1 MWFNFKMAFSSLFLT
16 ATPQEAENKTLTII
30 KAVLLLLAGV
40 GVFIVGMNMMGEG
53 LEKGAGSGLKR
64 LLGKIS
70 NNRFAGVGIGT
81 AVTAIIQSSSA
92 TSVMVIGLVNAGVMT
107 LFQAASIILGANI
120 GTTVT
125 GLIVALSGEK
135 GAISFSDI
143 AIILAFVGVMMT
155 FVKKND
161 KVRLIGKILCG
172 LGVIFVGL
180 DIMSDA
186 LSGSEIK
193 TFFQDNIFAHIKFPL
208 LLIIVGAI
216 FTAIIQS
223 SSAATG
229 IVIIMVG
236 SGVIT
241 VPSALFIVLGS
252 NIGTCATALLACIGT
267 GTNAKRTTFIH
278 FFVKIVGNVVFAT
291 ILGITGD
298 WFANVLASI
307 TDDTQFQIAFFHVIF
322 NVLNTCV
329 LLPFVKYLVK
339 LSEIV
344 IKDKKKDEEKEQ
356 LKYVDERLL
365 VTPAIAYQQVRRE
378 IEHMAHLAKDNINAS
393 LYDIN
398 NPNKDVPAT
407 IYKKEKTINFTNKA
421 LTDFLIKLSSEVN
434 SSDEKHIGAFFHVI
448 NDLERIG
455 DHAKNFIEISEEM
468 VEKELKF
475 SQEAK
480 GEITEMSQKVMR
492 MFDLTLDIFDTEKAD
507 ASVSKLAE
515 LSLLESETDK
525 LKKKNLAKHYS
536 RLSTNLCDASH
547 SPYYVSII
555 TRLERVGDHLV
566 NVGYSV
572 VNPTGSQA

>member
-1 MWFNFKMAFSSLFLT
+1 MELLKS
-16 ATPQEAENKTLTII
+16 I
-30 KAVLLLLAGV
+30 LLLLAGV

-70 NNRFAGVGIGT
+70 NNRFAGIGIGA

-125 GLIVALSGEK
+125 GLIVALSGSK

-143 AIILAFVGVMMT
+143 AIVLAFVGVMMM

-161 KVRLIGKILCG
+161 KVKLAGTILCG

-180 DIMSDA
+180 DIMS
-186 LSGSEIK
+186 GSLNGKEI
-193 TFFQDNIFAHIKFPL
+193 TDFFVGIFETIRFPL
-208 LLIIVGAI
+208 LLILLGIV

-236 SGVIT
+236 SGVIP
-241 VPSALFIVLGS
+241 VESALFIVLGS

-291 ILGITGD
+291 ILWITGD
-298 WFANVLASI
+298 WFAGVLGSI
-307 TDDTQFQIAFFHVIF
+307 TDDAQFQIAFFHVIF
-322 NVLNTCV
+322 NVLNTIM
-329 LLPFVKYLVK
+329 LAPFVKYLVK

-344 IKDKKKDEEKEQ
+344 IKDKKKADDTEQ

-365 VTPAIAYQQVRRE
+365 VTPAIAYQQVKRE
-378 IEHMAHLAKDNINAS
+378 IEHMAHLAKDNIEAS
-393 LYDIN
+393 LNDIN
-398 NPNKDVPAT
+398 NPTKGVPAT
-407 IYKKEKTINFTNKA
+407 IYKREKTINFTNKA

-434 SSDEKHIGAFFHVI
+434 MSDEKHIGAFFHVI

-475 SQEAK
+475 SQDARE
-480 GEITEMSQKVMR
+480 EIYEMSAKVMR
-492 MFDLTLDIFDTEKAD
+492 MFDLTVDIFDDEKVD
-507 ASVSKLAE
+507 DSVLSSKLAE
-515 LSLLESETDK
+515 LSLLEAETDK
-525 LKKKNLAKHYS
+525 LKKKNLASHYT

>member
-1 MWFNFKMAFSSLFLT
+1 MLLLKS
-16 ATPQEAENKTLTII
+16 I
-30 KAVLLLLAGV
+30 LLLLAGV

-53 LEKGAGSGLKR
+53 LEKGAGKGLKS

-70 NNRFAGVGIGT
+70 NNRFAGIGIGT

-143 AIILAFVGVMMT
+143 AIVLTFVGVMMMFT
-155 FVKKND
+155 KKND
-161 KVRLIGKILCG
+161 KVKLIGTVLCG

-180 DIMSDA
+180 DTMSGA
-186 LSGSEIK
+186 LSGKEI
-193 TFFQDNIFAHIKFPL
+193 TDMFVGIFETIRFPL
-208 LLIIVGAI
+208 LLIILGII
-216 FTAIIQS
+216 FTAVIQS

-236 SGVIT
+236 SGVIP
-241 VPSALFIVLGS
+241 VQSALFIVLGS

-278 FFVKIVGNVVFAT
+278 FFVKIIGNVVFAT
-291 ILGITGD
+291 ILWITGD
-298 WFANVLASI
+298 MVANLLNNM
-307 TDDTQFQIAFFHVIF
+307 TKDPQFQIAFFHLIF
-322 NVLNTCV
+322 NLLNTIM
-329 LLPFVKYLVK
+329 LAPFVQYLVK

-344 IKDKKKDEEKEQ
+344 IKDKKTDKEKEH

-365 VTPAIAYQQVRRE
+365 VTPAIAYGQVKKE
-378 IEHMAHLAKDNINAS
+378 IEHMAHLAKENVEAS
-393 LYDIN
+393 LNDIN
-398 NPNKDVPAT
+398 DHKSDVPSV
-407 IYKKEKTINFTNKA
+407 IYAKEKTINFTNKA

-434 SSDEKHIGAFFHVI
+434 MSDEKHIGAFFHVL

-468 VEKELKF
+468 AEKELNF
-475 SQEAK
+475 SDEAK
-480 GEITEMSQKVMR
+480 KEIQEMSSKIMR
-492 MFDLTLDIFDTEKAD
+492 MFDLTVEIFDTEKAE
-507 ASVSKLAE
+507 ASITKLVE
-515 LSLLESETDK
+515 LSSLEAETDK
-525 LKKKNLAKHYS
+525 LKKNNLAKHYS
-536 RLSTNLCDASH
+536 RLSTNACDATH

>member
-1 MWFNFKMAFSSLFLT
+1 MELLKSL
-16 ATPQEAENKTLTII
+16 
-30 KAVLLLLAGV
+30 LLLLAGV

-64 LLGKIS
+64 LLSKIS
-70 NNRFAGVGIGT
+70 NSRLIGVGIGT

-125 GLIVALSGEK
+125 GLIVALSGSK

-143 AIILAFVGVMMT
+143 AIALAFVGVMMM
-155 FVKKND
+155 FAKKKDNVK
-161 KVRLIGKILCG
+161 LLGTILCG

-180 DIMSDA
+180 DIMSGA
-186 LSGSEIK
+186 LDGDGISA
-193 TFFQDNIFAHIKFPL
+193 FFTGIFETVTAPI
-208 LLIIVGAI
+208 LLIILGAI

-236 SGVIT
+236 SGVIP
-241 VPSALFIVLGS
+241 VESALFIVLGS

-278 FFVKIVGNVVFAT
+278 FFVKIVGNVIFAT
-291 ILGITGD
+291 ALWLSGD
-298 WFANVLASI
+298 WVVVNVLEKI
-307 TDDTQFQIAFFHVIF
+307 TTNLQFEIAIFHFMFNFF
-322 NVLNTCV
+322 NTLL
-329 LLPFVKYLVK
+329 LLPFVQYLVK
-339 LSEIV
+339 LAEFV
-344 IKDKKKDEEKEQ
+344 IKDKKNDGEKEQ

-365 VTPAIAYQQVRRE
+365 VTPAIAYEQVKKE
-378 IEHMAHLAKDNINAS
+378 IEHMAHMAKANIDAS
-393 LYDIN
+393 LNDIA
-398 NPNKDVPAT
+398 NPNKEVQSE
-407 IYKKEKTINFTNKA
+407 IYKREATINFTNKA
-421 LTDFLIKLSSEVN
+421 LTDFLIKLSTEVN
-434 SSDEKHIGAFFHVI
+434 MSDEKHIGAFFHVL

-455 DHAKNFIEISEEM
+455 DHAKNFVEISEEM
-468 VEKELKF
+468 VEKELQF
-475 SQEAK
+475 SKEAK
-480 GEITEMSQKVMR
+480 DEIAEMSGKIIR
-492 MFDLTLDIFDTEKAD
+492 MFDLTVEIFDVNKPD
-507 ASVSKLAE
+507 ASISKLAE
-515 LSLLESETDK
+515 LSTLEAETDK
-525 LKKKNLAKHYS
+525 LKKTNLTNHYN
-536 RLSTNLCDASH
+536 RLSSNACDAAH

-572 VNPTGSQA
+572 INPTGSQA

>member
-1 MWFNFKMAFSSLFLT
+1 MELLKSL
-16 ATPQEAENKTLTII
+16 
-30 KAVLLLLAGV
+30 LLLLAGV

-53 LEKGAGSGLKR
+53 LEKGAGNGLKR

-70 NNRFAGVGIGT
+70 NNRFAGIGIGT

-143 AIILAFVGVMMT
+143 AIVLAFVGVMMM

-161 KVRLIGKILCG
+161 RVKLIGTILCG

-180 DIMSDA
+180 DLMSGA
-186 LSGSEIK
+186 LGGAEI
-193 TFFQDNIFAHIKFPL
+193 TDFFVGIFETIRFPL
-208 LLIIVGAI
+208 LLILLGIV

-236 SGVIT
+236 SGVIP
-241 VPSALFIVLGS
+241 VESALFIVLGS

-291 ILGITGD
+291 ILWITGG
-298 WFANVLASI
+298 WFAGVLASI
-307 TDDTQFQIAFFHVIF
+307 TDDVQFQIAFFHVIF
-322 NVLNTCV
+322 NVLNTV
-329 LLPFVKYLVK
+329 LLAPFVQYLVK

-344 IKDKKKDEEKEQ
+344 IKDKKSDESKEQ

-365 VTPAIAYQQVRRE
+365 VTPAIAYDQVKKE
-378 IEHMAHLAKDNINAS
+378 IEHMAHLAKDNIFAS
-393 LYDIN
+393 LNDIN
-398 NPNKDVPAT
+398 NPNKDVPPV
-407 IYKKEKTINFTNKA
+407 IYAREKTINFTNKA
-421 LTDFLIKLSSEVN
+421 LTDFLIQLSSEVN
-434 SSDEKHIGAFFHVI
+434 MSDEKHIGAFFHVI

-468 VEKELKF
+468 AEKQLSF
-475 SQEAK
+475 SHDAKQE
-480 GEITEMSQKVMR
+480 IQEMSAKIMR
-492 MFDLTLDIFDTEKAD
+492 MFDLTVDIFDTENPD
-507 ASVSKLAE
+507 ASASKLAE
-515 LSLLESETDK
+515 LSALEAEADK
-525 LKKKNLAKHYS
+525 LKKENIAKHYT
-536 RLSTNLCDASH
+536 RLSTNLCDATH

>member
-1 MWFNFKMAFSSLFLT
+1 MELLKSL
-16 ATPQEAENKTLTII
+16 
-30 KAVLLLLAGV
+30 LLLLAGV

-53 LEKGAGSGLKR
+53 LEKGAGNGLKR

-70 NNRFAGVGIGT
+70 NSRLIGVGIGT

-125 GLIVALSGEK
+125 GLIVALSGSK

-143 AIILAFVGVMMT
+143 AITLAFIGVMMM

-161 KVRLIGKILCG
+161 RVKLIGTILCG

-180 DIMSDA
+180 DIMSGALDGDA
-186 LSGSEIK
+186 ISS
-193 TFFQDNIFAHIKFPL
+193 FFTGVFESVTAPV
-208 LLIIVGAI
+208 LLIILGAI

-236 SGVIT
+236 SGVIP
-241 VPSALFIVLGS
+241 VESALFIVLGS

-291 ILGITGD
+291 ILWITGG
-298 WFANVLASI
+298 WFAGVLSSI

-322 NVLNTCV
+322 NVLNTLM

-344 IKDKKKDEEKEQ
+344 IKEKKADTEEEH

-365 VTPAIAYQQVRRE
+365 VTPAIAYQQVKRE
-378 IEHMAHLAKDNINAS
+378 IEHMAHMAKDNITAS
-393 LYDIN
+393 LNDIA
-398 NPNKDVPAT
+398 NPNKDVQAQ
-407 IYKKEKTINFTNKA
+407 IYKRESTINFTNKS

-434 SSDEKHIGAFFHVI
+434 MSDEKHIGAFFHVL

-475 SQEAK
+475 SQDANN
-480 GEITEMSQKVMR
+480 EIAEMSQKVMR
-492 MFDLTLDIFDTEKAD
+492 MFDLTVDIFDTEKAEM
-507 ASVSKLAE
+507 SISKLAE
-515 LSLLESETDK
+515 LSALESETDK
-525 LKKKNLAKHYS
+525 LKKENLTRHYT
-536 RLSTNLCDASH
+536 RLSSNVCDATH

>member
-1 MWFNFKMAFSSLFLT
+1 MELLKSL
-16 ATPQEAENKTLTII
+16 
-30 KAVLLLLAGV
+30 LLLLAGV

-53 LEKGAGSGLKR
+53 LEKGAGKGLKS

-143 AIILAFVGVMMT
+143 AIVLAFVGVMMM

-161 KVRLIGKILCG
+161 KVKLLGTILCG

-180 DIMSDA
+180 DIMSGALDGDA
-186 LSGSEIK
+186 ITG
-193 TFFQDNIFAHIKFPL
+193 FFVGIFETIRFPL
-208 LLIIVGAI
+208 LLIILGIV

-236 SGVIT
+236 SGVI
-241 VPSALFIVLGS
+241 PIESALFIVLGS

-278 FFVKIVGNVVFAT
+278 FFVKIVGNIVFAT
-291 ILGITGD
+291 ILWSTGD
-298 WFANVLASI
+298 LVANLLGKI
-307 TDDTQFQIAFFHVIF
+307 TSDAQFQIAFFHLIF
-322 NVLNTCV
+322 NVLNTII

-339 LSEIV
+339 LSELV
-344 IKDKKKDEEKEQ
+344 IKDKKTDEEKEQ

-365 VTPAIAYQQVRRE
+365 VTPAIAYQQVKKE
-378 IEHMAHLAKDNINAS
+378 IEHMAHMAKDNINAS
-393 LYDIN
+393 LEDIN
-398 NPNKDVPAT
+398 NPNNDTPAI
-407 IYKKEKTINFTNKA
+407 IYAREKTINFTNKA
-421 LTDFLIKLSSEVN
+421 LTDFLIKLSTEVN
-434 SSDEKHIGAFFHVI
+434 MSDEKHIGAFFHVI

-475 SQEAK
+475 SQDARDEIAYMSAK
-480 GEITEMSQKVMR
+480 VIR
-492 MFDLTLDIFDTEKAD
+492 MFDLTVDIFDTEKAE
-507 ASVSKLAE
+507 ASLTRLTE
-515 LSLLESETDK
+515 LSLIEAEVDK
-525 LKKKNLAKHYS
+525 LKKKNLAKHYT
-536 RLSTNLCDASH
+536 RLSSNICDATH

-555 TRLERVGDHLV
+555 TRLERVADHLV